1 MSNGMTGGAGPRGH
15 GYLEMIMVAVPAGS
29 RRSLVTDP
37 ILNDEPSV
45 RRLLG
50 RLADKADG
58 PQYLRCCYEAGPGG
72 YDLYRLL
79 DSMGIAC
86 DVVAPSLIPKG
97 SGDRVETDKR
107 ELAPVAR
114 LHRAG
119 ELTPVRV
126 PSRDEKRSGT
136 WHGPAPP
143 CWRTARPRRSG

>member
-1 MSNGMTGGAGPRGH
+1 MDTSKNT
-15 GYLEMIMVAVPAGS
+15 IMMAVLWPGEEIP
-29 RRSLVTDP
+29 VTER
-37 ILNDEPSV
+37 IFNDEPSV

-58 PQYLRCCYEAGPGG
+58 REWLRCCYEAGPGG

-97 SGDRVETDKR
+97 SGDRVKTDKR
-107 ELAPVAR
+107 DSRRLAR

-119 ELTPVRV
+119 SLPRCGCHPGTK
-126 PSRDEKRSGT
+126 KRSGT
-136 WHGPAPP
+136 WRGPVPP